1 MPDTDIEYLDP
12 DSPEV
17 QALIALSDAYYL
29 DLYPDESNHLE
40 SSDDLK
46 KPNVLFVGCRIDGEL
61 VASGAA
67 KIMQDDG
74 NYAEIKRVF
83 VVDDHRGKGLSSQVM
98 CFLETELQSRGVS
111 LFRLETGIKQPEAL
125 GLYRKLGYL
134 ERGPFGSYR
143 ADPYSVFMEKHIKSI
158 KHHR

>member
-1 MPDTDIEYLDP
+1 MDIEYLDP

-17 QALIALSDAYYL
+17 QALIAVSDAYYVN
-29 DLYPDESNHLE
+29 LYPAESNHLE

-46 KPNVLFVGCRIDGEL
+46 KSNVLFVGCRIDGEL

-74 NYAEIKRVF
+74 SYAEIKRVF
-83 VVDDHRGKGLSSQVM
+83 VLDAHRGKGLSNRIM
-98 CFLETELQSRGVS
+98 RFLETELQNRGVD

-125 GLYRKLGYL
+125 GLYRKLGYQ
-134 ERGPFGSYR
+134 ERGPYGSYGP
-143 ADPYSVFMEKHIKSI
+143 DPYSVFMEKHAIVS
-158 KHHR
+158 R